1 MPWVRWKAATHEP
14 RRSEAEAGLTQG
26 TTISEEEVWEALKV
40 VTDPEIGIDVVNL
53 GLVYGV
59 DIEDSKVKI
68 RMTLTSMG
76 CPATGLIEF
85 QAQEAVKTVDG
96 VDDAVV
102 EWTFDPPWSPDRMTE
117 EGRDMLQAM
126 GY

>member
-1 MPWVRWKAATHEP
+1 M
-14 RRSEAEAGLTQG
+14 SQEA
-26 TTISEEEVWEALKV
+26 INEEEIWEALKV

-59 DIEDSKVKI
+59 DIGEDKCVKI

-85 QAQEAVKTVDG
+85 QAIEAVKTVDG
-96 VDDAVV
+96 VSDAVV
-102 EWTFDPPWSPDRMTE
+102 EFTFNPPWSPDKMTE

>member
-1 MPWVRWKAATHEP
+1 M
-14 RRSEAEAGLTQG
+14 
-26 TTISEEEVWEALKV
+26 TTDTINEEEIWEALKV

-53 GLVYGV
+53 GLVYGI
-59 DIEDSKVKI
+59 DITDSLVKI

-85 QAQEAVKTVDG
+85 QAKEAVKTVDG
-96 VDDAVV
+96 VGDAVV
-102 EWTFDPPWSPDRMTE
+102 EFTFDPPWSPDRMTE

>member
-1 MPWVRWKAATHEP
+1 MATD
-14 RRSEAEAGLTQG
+14 
-26 TTISEEEVWEALKV
+26 TINEEEVWEALKV

-59 DIEDSKVKI
+59 DVKESGDVHLS
-68 RMTLTSMG
+68 MTLTSMG

-85 QAQEAVKTVDG
+85 QAKEAVGTVDG
-96 VDDAVV
+96 VKDVTL

>member
-1 MPWVRWKAATHEP
+1 M
-14 RRSEAEAGLTQG
+14 SQAG
-26 TTISEEEVWEALKV
+26 TINEEEIWEALKV

-53 GLVYGV
+53 GLVYGI
-59 DIEDSKVKI
+59 DINEGGLVKVN
-68 RMTLTSMG
+68 MTLTSMG

-85 QAQEAVKTVDG
+85 QAKEAVKTVDG
-96 VDDAVV
+96 VKDAVV
-102 EWTFDPPWSPDRMTE
+102 EFTFNPPWSPDKMTE

>member
-1 MPWVRWKAATHEP
+1 M
-14 RRSEAEAGLTQG
+14 TQQ
-26 TTISEEEVWEALKV
+26 TVNEEEVWEALKV

-59 DIEDSKVKI
+59 DIADGNVKV

-85 QAQEAVKTVDG
+85 QAKEAVGTVEG
-96 VDDAVV
+96 VRNVDV

>member
-1 MPWVRWKAATHEP
+1 MPEDTK
-14 RRSEAEAGLTQG
+14 
-26 TTISEEEVWEALKV
+26 ISEEEVWEALKA

-59 DIEDSKVKI
+59 EIEGSTVKV

-76 CPATGLIEF
+76 CPATGLLEF
-85 QAQEAVKTVDG
+85 QAKEAVGTVDG
-96 VDDAVV
+96 VSEVV
-102 EWTFDPPWSPDRMTE
+102 VDWTFDPPWSPDRLTE

-126 GY
+126 GF

>member
-1 MPWVRWKAATHEP
+1 MASKPVN
-14 RRSEAEAGLTQG
+14 
-26 TTISEEEVWEALKV
+26 EEEVWEALKV

-59 DIEDSKVKI
+59 DIADSNVKI

-85 QAQEAVKTVDG
+85 QAKEAVGTVDG
-96 VDDAVV
+96 VDEVDL

-126 GY
+126 GF

>member
-1 MPWVRWKAATHEP
+1 MTTE
-14 RRSEAEAGLTQG
+14 
-26 TTISEEEVWEALKV
+26 TISEEEVWEALKV

-59 DIEDSKVKI
+59 DIKDSRVNI

-85 QAQEAVKTVDG
+85 QAKEAVKTVDG
-96 VDDAVV
+96 VTDADV

-126 GY
+126 GF

>member
-1 MPWVRWKAATHEP
+1 MATD
-14 RRSEAEAGLTQG
+14 L
-26 TTISEEEVWEALKV
+26 INEEEIWEALKV

-59 DIEDSKVKI
+59 EIADSKVKI
-68 RMTLTSMG
+68 LMTLTSMG

-85 QAQEAVKTVDG
+85 QAKEAVGTVDG
-96 VDDAVV
+96 VKDVDL
-102 EWTFDPPWSPDRMTE
+102 EWTFNPPWSPDRMTD

>member
-1 MPWVRWKAATHEP
+1 MSSNAT
-14 RRSEAEAGLTQG
+14 
-26 TTISEEEVWEALKV
+26 INEEEVWEALKV

-53 GLVYGV
+53 GLVYGI
-59 DIEDSKVKI
+59 DISDSSVKV

-85 QAQEAVKTVDG
+85 QAKEAVGTVDG
-96 VDDAVV
+96 VDEVQV
-102 EWTFDPPWSPDRMTE
+102 EFTFDPPWSPDRMTE

>member
-1 MPWVRWKAATHEP
+1 MPDTK
-14 RRSEAEAGLTQG
+14 
-26 TTISEEEVWEALKV
+26 INEEEVWEALKV

-53 GLVYGV
+53 GLVYGI
-59 DIEDSKVKI
+59 DINDSSVKV

-85 QAQEAVKTVDG
+85 QAKEAVGTVDG
-96 VDDAVV
+96 VDDVVV
-102 EWTFDPPWSPDRMTE
+102 EFTFDPPWAPDKMTE

>member
-1 MPWVRWKAATHEP
+1 MPETA
-14 RRSEAEAGLTQG
+14 
-26 TTISEEEVWEALKV
+26 ISEEEVWEALKV

-59 DIEDSKVKI
+59 DIDDSKVKL

-85 QAQEAVKTVDG
+85 QAKEAVGTVAG
-96 VDDAVV
+96 VDDVDL

>member
-1 MPWVRWKAATHEP
+1 M
-14 RRSEAEAGLTQG
+14 AETNV
-26 TTISEEEVWEALKV
+26 ISEEECWEALKV

-53 GLVYGV
+53 GLVYGI
-59 DIEDSKVKI
+59 DIEGKLVKI

-85 QAQEAVKTVDG
+85 QAKEAVKTVDG

-102 EWTFDPPWSPDRMTE
+102 EFTFNPPWSPDKMTD

>member
-1 MPWVRWKAATHEP
+1 MSTK
-14 RRSEAEAGLTQG
+14 
-26 TTISEEEVWEALKV
+26 TINEEEVWEALKV

-59 DIEDSKVKI
+59 DIEDSNVKV

-85 QAQEAVKTVDG
+85 QAKEAVGTVDG
-96 VDDAVV
+96 VDDVVV
-102 EWTFDPPWSPDRMTE
+102 EFSFDPPWSPDRMTE

>member
-1 MPWVRWKAATHEP
+1 M
-14 RRSEAEAGLTQG
+14 SETK
-26 TTISEEEVWEALKV
+26 TINEEEVWEVLKV

-53 GLVYGV
+53 GLVYGI
-59 DIEDSKVKI
+59 DIDDSNVKI

-85 QAQEAVKTVDG
+85 QAKEAVGTVDG
-96 VDDAVV
+96 VDNV
-102 EWTFDPPWSPDRMTE
+102 EVEFSFDPPWSPDRMTE

>member
-1 MPWVRWKAATHEP
+1 MATD
-14 RRSEAEAGLTQG
+14 LV
-26 TTISEEEVWEALKV
+26 SEEEVWEALKV

-59 DIEDSKVKI
+59 EVNDHHVKI
-68 RMTLTSMG
+68 LMTLTSMG

-85 QAQEAVKTVDG
+85 QAKEAVATVDG
-96 VDDAVV
+96 VKDVDL
-102 EWTFDPPWSPDRMTE
+102 EWTFNPPWSPDRMTE

>member
-1 MPWVRWKAATHEP
+1 MSDNAT
-14 RRSEAEAGLTQG
+14 
-26 TTISEEEVWEALKV
+26 INEEEVWEALKV

-53 GLVYGV
+53 GLVYGI
-59 DIEDSKVKI
+59 DIEDKLVRV

-85 QAQEAVKTVDG
+85 QAKEAVRTVDG

-102 EWTFDPPWSPDRMTE
+102 EFTFNPPWSPDKMTE

>member
-1 MPWVRWKAATHEP
+1 M
-14 RRSEAEAGLTQG
+14 SETK
-26 TTISEEEVWEALKV
+26 TINEEEVWEVLKV

-53 GLVYGV
+53 GLVYGI
-59 DIEDSKVKI
+59 DIAESTVKV

-85 QAQEAVKTVDG
+85 QAKEAVGTIDG
-96 VDDAVV
+96 VDEVQV
-102 EWTFDPPWSPDRMTE
+102 EFTFDPPWSPDRMTE

>member
-1 MPWVRWKAATHEP
+1 MPSRRTVRRHPMPETV
-14 RRSEAEAGLTQG
+14 
-26 TTISEEEVWEALKV
+26 ISEEEVWEALKV

-59 DIEDSKVKI
+59 DIADANVKV

-85 QAQEAVKTVDG
+85 QAKEAVGTVDG
-96 VDDAVV
+96 VENVDI
-102 EWTFDPPWSPDRMTE
+102 EWTFDPPWAPDR
-117 EGRDMLQAM
+117 
-126 GY
+126 

>member
-1 MPWVRWKAATHEP
+1 M
-14 RRSEAEAGLTQG
+14 SETK
-26 TTISEEEVWEALKV
+26 TINEEEVWEALKA

-59 DIEDSKVKI
+59 DIADSTVKV

-85 QAQEAVKTVDG
+85 QAKEAVGTVDG
-96 VDDAVV
+96 VDDV
-102 EWTFDPPWSPDRMTE
+102 EVEFTFDPPWGPDRMTE

>member
-1 MPWVRWKAATHEP
+1 MTNERVN
-14 RRSEAEAGLTQG
+14 
-26 TTISEEEVWEALKV
+26 EEEVWEALKV

-59 DIEDSKVKI
+59 DIQDSTVKV

-85 QAQEAVKTVDG
+85 QAKEAVGTVDG
-96 VDDAVV
+96 VDEVTV
-102 EWTFDPPWSPDRMTE
+102 EFTFDPPWGPDRMTE

>member
-1 MPWVRWKAATHEP
+1 MATDQ
-14 RRSEAEAGLTQG
+14 LV
-26 TTISEEEVWEALKV
+26 SEEEVWEALKV

-59 DIEDSKVKI
+59 DIADSHVKV

-85 QAQEAVKTVDG
+85 QAKEAVGTVDG
-96 VDDAVV
+96 VKDVAV
-102 EWTFDPPWSPDRMTE
+102 EFTFDPPWSPDRMTE

>member
-1 MPWVRWKAATHEP
+1 MSR
-14 RRSEAEAGLTQG
+14 

-59 DIEDSKVKI
+59 DIEDTFVKI

-96 VDDAVV
+96 VGDAVV

>member
-1 MPWVRWKAATHEP
+1 MATD
-14 RRSEAEAGLTQG
+14 L
-26 TTISEEEVWEALKV
+26 INEEEVWEALKV

-59 DIEDSKVKI
+59 DISDAHVKV

-85 QAQEAVKTVDG
+85 QAKEAVGTVDG
-96 VDDAVV
+96 VRDVDL

>member
-1 MPWVRWKAATHEP
+1 MT
-14 RRSEAEAGLTQG
+14 TQ
-26 TTISEEEVWEALKV
+26 TINEEEVWEALRV

-59 DIEDSKVKI
+59 DIADSSVKV

-85 QAQEAVKTVDG
+85 QAKEAVGTVDG
-96 VDDAVV
+96 VDDVVV
-102 EWTFDPPWSPDRMTE
+102 EFTFDPPWSPDRMTE